1 MSRAAGATPGNPR
14 RLPETEAVLA
24 VRHAVRGWLA
34 DYAPDA
40 TRGVA
45 VALSGGADSLAL
57 TAATVVEAGRV
68 DAFVVDHQLQSG
80 SDKVAA
86 EAAATAL
93 ALGCRSAHV
102 LPVDVGSA
110 GGLEAAA
117 RQARY
122 AALDGARGGLP
133 VLLGH
138 TLDDQA
144 ETVLLGLARGSG
156 GRSIQGMA
164 AFADPWGR
172 PLLGVRRAIT
182 RQLCADLGL
191 TPHEDP
197 HNSASEFTRVRLR
210 NEVLPLL
217 EEVLGGG
224 VAGALART
232 AEQLRAD
239 GAVLD
244 VLADEL
250 LRAASASRMPADATS
265 DNAHS
270 VGAGSNGPTLS
281 IETLATAPAALRRRA
296 IRAWLLAGG
305 AKALTNKHLQAVD
318 ELITAW
324 RGQGGVAVG
333 GGGPG
338 SRLVAAR
345 EHGRLTLRPRTG

>member
-1 MSRAAGATPGNPR
+1 MSRTAGAMPGDAR
-14 RLPETEAVLA
+14 RLPETDAVLE
-24 VRHAVRGWLA
+24 VRRAVRGWLA
-34 DYAPDA
+34 DYATGD
-40 TRGVA
+40 VA

-57 TAATVVEAGRV
+57 TAAAVVEADRV
-68 DAFVVDHQLQSG
+68 EALIVDHQLQKG
-80 SDKVAA
+80 SDRVAA

-102 LPVDVGSA
+102 LPVEVGND
-110 GGLEAAA
+110 GGMEAAA
-117 RQARY
+117 RAARY
-122 AALDGARGGLP
+122 MALDGARGGLP

-144 ETVLLGLARGSG
+144 ETVLLGLGRGSG

-172 PLLGVRRAIT
+172 PLLGVRRAVT
-182 RQLCADLGL
+182 RQVCVDIGL
-191 TPHEDP
+191 TPFEDP
-197 HNSASEFTRVRLR
+197 HNSAAEFTRVRLR

-217 EEVLGGG
+217 EDVLGGG

-232 AEQLRAD
+232 AEQLRDD

-244 VLADEL
+244 ALADEL
-250 LRAASASRMPADATS
+250 LRAASSGPA
-265 DNAHS
+265 
-270 VGAGSNGPTLS
+270 SNGSTLS

-318 ELITAW
+318 ELVTAW

-333 GGGPG
+333 GGTPG
-338 SRLVAAR
+338 RRLVAGR
-345 EHGRLTLRPRTG
+345 EHGRLTLRLQGTR

>member
-1 MSRAAGATPGNPR
+1 MPGNAR
-14 RLPETEAVLA
+14 RLPETEAVLE
-24 VRHAVRGWLA
+24 VRRAVRGWLA
-34 DYAPDA
+34 DYPTGD
-40 TRGVA
+40 VA

-57 TAATVVEAGRV
+57 TAAAVVEADQV
-68 DAFVVDHQLQSG
+68 DALVVDHQLQSG
-80 SDKVAA
+80 SDRVAA
-86 EAAATAL
+86 EAAAAAL

-102 LPVDVGSA
+102 LAVEVGA
-110 GGLEAAA
+110 DGGMEAAA
-117 RQARY
+117 RAARY
-122 AALDGARGGLP
+122 AALDAARGGLP

-144 ETVLLGLARGSG
+144 ETVLLGLGRGSG

-172 PLLGVRRAIT
+172 PLLRVRRAVT
-182 RQLCADLGL
+182 RQLCVDIGT
-191 TPHEDP
+191 TPFEDP
-197 HNSASEFTRVRLR
+197 HNSAAEFTRVRLR

-217 EEVLGGG
+217 EDVLGGG
-224 VAGALART
+224 VARALART
-232 AEQLRAD
+232 AEQLRDD

-244 VLADEL
+244 ALADEL
-250 LRAASASRMPADATS
+250 LRAASSGPASD
-265 DNAHS
+265 D
-270 VGAGSNGPTLS
+270 PTLS

-333 GGGPG
+333 GATPG
-338 SRLVAAR
+338 HRLVAAR
-345 EHGRLTLRPRTG
+345 EHGRLTLRLQGSR